1 MLCVVC
7 IVCVVGVVCHV
18 YHVGV
23 MCVLCVS
30 CVYHVGD
37 MCVSCVMCVMCVL
50 HQIEDIF
57 TVGLQREQDPC
68 GVVVCHRNRISLQ
81 TLNGD
86 CINVVTS
93 TDLHSSVY
101 FTSHSDTLLGQVD
114 VRESSGQLAWGSG
127 VKSCEAIKIYDY
139 TRGLISQSISCRQRH
154 VVTALNFGDSP
165 PNMVVS
171 GNTDYK

>member
-1 MLCVVC
+1 MLCVLSLS
-7 IVCVVGVVCHV
+7 
-18 YHVGV
+18 Y
-23 MCVLCVS
+23 VS
-30 CVYHVGD
+30 
-37 MCVSCVMCVMCVL
+37 CVSCVMCVVCVMCFMCVVCLMCHVPCVMFVL

-86 CINVVTS
+86 CIDVVTS

-101 FTSHSDTLLGQVD
+101 FASHSNTLLGRVD
-114 VRESSGQLAWGSG
+114 VRESSAQLAWGSG

-154 VVTALNFGDSP
+154 VVTALNFGESP